1 MHAQRAEAHRDPE
14 SSEPARPGAARLH
27 RPRAPTGPW
36 TTSRTCAP
44 AGVAVPLDGHRPE
57 RPYCGG
63 LVVLRANDGGHRYI
77 GAGVG
82 QIALLRAGKRAI
94 PRRPRRQYTSR
105 LMAEWARGNDVRL
118 FCSRTGSRRD
128 SAVAESFFAAPKN
141 EMYCRR
147 NFPTGDSAR
156 HAVIESI
163 DRGLLQPPQAPLNDR
178 LQGSGRGYGGLLR
191 GNRAQAR
198 GNAYGLLI
206 PRASVSEIL
215 TRVTNA
221 SGTVTYRRSNLS
233 R

>member
-1 MHAQRAEAHRDPE
+1 MRRSTPR
-14 SSEPARPGAARLH
+14 SRIPRRSPARPGAARLH
-27 RPRAPTGPW
+27 RPRAHLQARGRHHVPAHRRGWLYLSTAIDLNARIVVGW
-36 TTSRTCAP
+36 SFSGRTTADIVISAP
-44 AGVAVPLDGHRPE
+44 ASAISRCYVPGNAIFHADR
-57 RPYCGG
+57 
-63 LVVLRANDGGHRYI
+63 
-77 GAGVG
+77 GA
-82 QIALLRAGKRAI
+82 
-94 PRRPRRQYTSR
+94 QYTSR

-128 SAVAESFFAAPKN
+128 SAVAESFFAALKN